1 MAYIKMFDTT
11 LRDGEQT
18 PGVALNIE
26 AKIDLAKQLARLGVD
41 IIEAGFPITSQ
52 GDFDAVNRIAR
63 EVHGPVICG
72 LARTARADIERAAL
86 ALEPAEHRRIHV
98 FTSASKIHVEHMLR
112 KTPDEVVEASIASI
126 ELARQFTDDVE
137 FSAQDCTRAEAE
149 PGFIFRIYSA
159 AIEAGATTINIPD
172 TVGYGMPDE
181 YAELIRSIR
190 EGVPG
195 ADGVA
200 ISTHCHDD
208 LGLAVANSLAAVK
221 AGATQI
227 ECTLNGIGERAGNTS
242 LEEVVMVLDTRGD
255 FWGHE
260 HGIDTKELYR
270 TSRMVSMYT
279 GVGVPLNKAVVG
291 DNAFAHESGIHQD
304 GVIKAVETYEI
315 MSAERVGR
323 DAGVLVMGKHSGRRA
338 FRKTIADLGYNAL
351 DNDQVNALFTQFKDL
366 CDRKS
371 AVTTDDIRALIEAE
385 TTRVPTTYELQAV
398 QFQSGTDMT
407 PVATVRLRTDTG
419 IYEET
424 ASGDGPVDAVYHA
437 LERIAQVPTRLESYE
452 IRSVGSG
459 KDALGEVSIRVRSD
473 GQTVHGRGLSTDVVE
488 ASALAYVDVLN
499 KLAAG
504 VGRPAAGGAVQTP

>member
-72 LARTARADIERAAL
+72 LARTARADIERAAS

-279 GVGVPLNKAVVG
+279 GVGVPPNKAVVG
-291 DNAFAHESGIHQD
+291 DNAFAHE
-304 GVIKAVETYEI
+304 
-315 MSAERVGR
+315 
-323 DAGVLVMGKHSGRRA
+323 
-338 FRKTIADLGYNAL
+338 
-351 DNDQVNALFTQFKDL
+351 
-366 CDRKS
+366 
-371 AVTTDDIRALIEAE
+371 
-385 TTRVPTTYELQAV
+385 
-398 QFQSGTDMT
+398 
-407 PVATVRLRTDTG
+407 
-419 IYEET
+419 
-424 ASGDGPVDAVYHA
+424 
-437 LERIAQVPTRLESYE
+437 
-452 IRSVGSG
+452 
-459 KDALGEVSIRVRSD
+459 
-473 GQTVHGRGLSTDVVE
+473 
-488 ASALAYVDVLN
+488 
-499 KLAAG
+499 
-504 VGRPAAGGAVQTP
+504 